1 MTSTSSP
8 STPGEPRRCLWCGH
22 VHDLNAD
29 GPCGFGGCDCGSLLQ
44 DNRPAPGERP
54 PVHTCGAINAPCE
67 HPICAPAPGE
77 GTAWT
82 DADRDRVWP
91 EGWIKCPLHPDQHG
105 DVYHS
110 ANWHEDRPPASGE
123 GTRQR
128 PGGWVEGIG
137 WVALLCDLAPGD
149 VWAPHLPPAQPT
161 HVVGMRHNGTMG
173 ASVPFSPSV
182 VIITRWADGTTPAPP
197 ASPVPPTRP
206 LILDDGEVTLTAEGD
221 GYVLTV
227 QINEAGDSVS
237 HRLTAA
243 EVAAFAAVPPTRP
256 GADAVIRA
264 LIAACPSY
272 GRGEGDTFHI
282 EESAVVRMAR
292 EFLAVAPPTPTPCPY
307 IVTGGEG
314 TSYCSLAE
322 RSAMHAAAPPST
334 PAEQPQPDGLS
345 AAELLADLTDRIER
359 AMAELEKLAAPLG
372 LCTERTRRLGKIAGL
387 ALVADWLRSYTPAR
401 PTDPTGSEA

>member
-1 MTSTSSP
+1 
-8 STPGEPRRCLWCGH
+8 L
-22 VHDLNAD
+22 
-29 GPCGFGGCDCGSLLQ
+29 
-44 DNRPAPGERP
+44 
-54 PVHTCGAINAPCE
+54 
-67 HPICAPAPGE
+67 
-77 GTAWT
+77 
-82 DADRDRVWP
+82 
-91 EGWIKCPLHPDQHG
+91 
-105 DVYHS
+105 
-110 ANWHEDRPPASGE
+110 
-123 GTRQR
+123 
-128 PGGWVEGIG
+128 
-137 WVALLCDLAPGD
+137 
-149 VWAPHLPPAQPT
+149 
-161 HVVGMRHNGTMG
+161 
-173 ASVPFSPSV
+173 
-182 VIITRWADGTTPAPP
+182 PP
-197 ASPVPPTRP
+197 ASPVPPTPP

-314 TSYCSLAE
+314 TSHCSLAE

-334 PAEQPQPDGLS
+334 PAEQPDPDGLS
-345 AAELLADLTDRIER
+345 AAELLADLKDRTER
-359 AMAELEKLAAPLG
+359 GMVELEKLAAPLG
-372 LCTERTRRLGKIAGL
+372 ACMERTRLLGKLAGL
-387 ALVADWLRSYTPAR
+387 ALVADWLRSYDH

>member
-1 MTSTSSP
+1 MTYDVP
-8 STPGEPRRCLWCGH
+8 
-22 VHDLNAD
+22 DAD
-29 GPCGFGGCDCGSLLQ
+29 AVAFQNGYQIGVRVGSEHHGPCRGL
-44 DNRPAPGERP
+44 
-54 PVHTCGAINAPCE
+54 
-67 HPICAPAPGE
+67 
-77 GTAWT
+77 
-82 DADRDRVWP
+82 
-91 EGWIKCPLHPDQHG
+91 
-105 DVYHS
+105 
-110 ANWHEDRPPASGE
+110 
-123 GTRQR
+123 
-128 PGGWVEGIG
+128 
-137 WVALLCDLAPGD
+137 
-149 VWAPHLPPAQPT
+149 
-161 HVVGMRHNGTMG
+161 
-173 ASVPFSPSV
+173 
-182 VIITRWADGTTPAPP
+182 PP
-197 ASPVPPTRP
+197 ASPVPPTPP

-314 TSYCSLAE
+314 TSHCSLAE

-334 PAEQPQPDGLS
+334 PADP
-345 AAELLADLTDRIER
+345 
-359 AMAELEKLAAPLG
+359 
-372 LCTERTRRLGKIAGL
+372 
-387 ALVADWLRSYTPAR
+387 R